1 MTSIHYSV
9 WSIKSKLTVN
19 WTRKIWGQVRSQVQ
33 RIKPQPRRQWYGNVR
48 EFCIRN
54 APRSN
59 LHVQSNLTSLY
70 TRFIS
75 LRSLFFC
82 RNKEEK
88 HRFRTATHNQYD
100 SCSNR
105 TTVSVIQQTVNNSY
119 CVTVICLLS
128 LCSRLSSKRKL
139 ESIHGWSNLMRGKN
153 YLFSRNDFKIMAS
166 IKSLIASHKKAKYNG
181 WENITR
187 RIEAGRKMTEMQ
199 ENIKKIFT

>member
-1 MTSIHYSV
+1 MIRKRARILHPKRAALYFARAIKFDVIIYKIH
-9 WSIKSKLTVN
+9 
-19 WTRKIWGQVRSQVQ
+19 
-33 RIKPQPRRQWYGNVR
+33 
-48 EFCIRN
+48 
-54 APRSN
+54 
-59 LHVQSNLTSLY
+59 QSTQFL
-70 TRFIS
+70 
-75 LRSLFFC
+75 FC
-82 RNKEEK
+82 RSKEEK
-88 HRFRTATHNQYD
+88 QKFRAATNNQYD

-181 WENITR
+181 WKSITR